1 MKYDLNEVRT
11 WDMVLGYENF
21 DGNIR
26 ILYWSASA
34 VYLYTAE
41 NDEMIPIDKDTHLSI
56 FYSIIDDIR
65 YVAYIRQLMLDYL
78 TENIYL
84 MNHYPV
90 KSPDLMKRVI
100 DYAVYMKQTADVN
113 AGLRLL
119 ISRNATFGR

>member
-1 MKYDLNEVRT
+1 M
-11 WDMVLGYENF
+11 
-21 DGNIR
+21 R
-26 ILYWSASA
+26 ILTGISGYFTGLLL
-34 VYLYTAE
+34 LYICIRQKTTK
-41 NDEMIPIDKDTHLSI
+41 IPIDKDTHLSI
-56 FYSIIDDIR
+56 FYSVIDDIR

-100 DYAVYMKQTADVN
+100 DYAVYMNQTADIN

-119 ISRNATFGR
+119 SRKAAFSR